1 MGGVVNHSSN
11 LPQPVALSSVEA
23 EYNEACI
30 TLMATN
36 HLTMILM
43 ELENM
48 AERKMPPIV
57 VYLDSKS
64 TIVMGASYKDT
75 RHIMRRYHYV
85 RNEIAARIL
94 RLSGLAPNTRWPIV
108 KLNSSP
114 DRNIKCWQN

>member
-11 LPQPVALSSVEA
+11 LPEPMALSSVEA

-64 TIVMGASYKDT
+64 TIAMGASYKDT
-75 RHIMRRYHYV
+75 
-85 RNEIAARIL
+85 
-94 RLSGLAPNTRWPIV
+94 
-108 KLNSSP
+108 
-114 DRNIKCWQN
+114 

>member
-11 LPQPVALSSVEA
+11 VVPVALSSVEA

-64 TIVMGASYKDT
+64 TIAMGASYKDT
-75 RHIMRRYHYV
+75 
-85 RNEIAARIL
+85 
-94 RLSGLAPNTRWPIV
+94 
-108 KLNSSP
+108 
-114 DRNIKCWQN
+114 